1 MAEERRDLY
10 EVLGLS
16 KGASDEEIKKAY
28 RKLVKKYHPDL
39 NPGDKEA
46 EAAMKEVNAAYEI
59 LSDAE
64 KKAKYDQ
71 FGWAGIDPTY
81 GAGQGGYGG
90 SGGMGMDM
98 DDLSDLFGSM
108 FGGGF
113 GGFGGMGGGRSSARN
128 SNRPQKGRDMEIEIE
143 LSFEEAAFGCEK
155 TISVTRSEHCDACN
169 GSGAKAGTSP
179 ETCPTCGGTGTVRT
193 MQRTAFGT
201 FQSTGP
207 CQNCGGTGKIIKEP
221 CTECGGAGQLR
232 KKRKINVKIPAGI
245 DNGQTI
251 PLRGQANAGKNGGPA
266 GDLYVTVRV
275 RPHKLFKRSGQDIY
289 LEMPISFSQA
299 CLGAQLTVPT
309 IDGKVQYSIEE
320 GTQHGATFRLRGQGL
335 ADPNGRRGRGDQY
348 VQVKIEVPRNLSEE
362 QKDILRRFD
371 DCVGDECYNEKK
383 GFFAKVK
390 ELFNKDK

>member
-16 KGASDEEIKKAY
+16 KGASEEEIKKAY

-90 SGGMGMDM
+90 FGGMGGIDM
-98 DDLSDLFGSM
+98 DDLGDLFGSM
-108 FGGGF
+108 FGGF
-113 GGFGGMGGGRSSARN
+113 GGFGGMGGRSSSRN
-128 SNRPQKGRDMEIEIE
+128 SNRPQKGRDIEAEIE

-155 TISVTRSEHCDACN
+155 TIAVTRLENCEACG

-179 ETCPTCGGTGTVRT
+179 ETCPHCGGTGTVRT

-207 CQNCGGTGKIIKEP
+207 CPECGGTGKIIKEP
-221 CTECGGAGQLR
+221 CPECGGSGTIR
-232 KKRKINVKIPAGI
+232 KRRKINVKIPAGI

-251 PLRGQANAGKNGGPA
+251 PLRGQAHGGKNGGPA

-371 DCVGDECYNEKK
+371 EAVDDECYNEKK